1 MAYLHLEFYRGGGG
15 QGKNNIVVC
24 RLQGGPVSW
33 IVFACRIKHDTEIQ
47 AARVD
52 VLLTRECYKG
62 SLLCSVLER
71 DVAAILLC
79 SANEPIRFSI

>member
-24 RLQGGPVSW
+24 RLQGGPVPVSW
-33 IVFACRIKHDTEIQ
+33 IVFACGIKHDTEIQ

-62 SLLCSVLER
+62 SLRCSVIEQ
-71 DVAAILLC
+71 DVAILL
-79 SANEPIRFSI
+79 

>member
-33 IVFACRIKHDTEIQ
+33 IVFACGIKHDTEIQ

-52 VLLTRECYKG
+52 VLLTRECYKARE
-62 SLLCSVLER
+62 SPLL
-71 DVAAILLC
+71 
-79 SANEPIRFSI
+79 SARTRCCCHFIVFS